1 MNETV
6 PSSLSIFDIF
16 DRMAVLVDAGRFD
29 LCGEWLRRVDM
40 DLLDERHTLSFL
52 QATYEHRNDI
62 PGREAFADR
71 ARTHLLDLLHKAYEE
86 KPEIEKSPAPR
97 TLSREEVRELMR
109 EGEISGREIE
119 ARFTRM
125 ERIDPVTAAVKA
137 R

>member
-16 DRMAVLVDAGRFD
+16 DRMAILVDAGRFD

-40 DLLDERHTLSFL
+40 DLLDEKHTLAFL
-52 QATYEHRNDI
+52 QATYERRNEI
-62 PGREAFADR
+62 PGRELFADR
-71 ARTHLLDLLHKAYEE
+71 ARAHLLDLLHKAYEA

-109 EGEISGREIE
+109 EGEIMGREIE

>member
-16 DRMAVLVDAGRFD
+16 DRMEVLADAGRFD

-40 DLLDERHTLSFL
+40 DLLDEKHTLAFL
-52 QATYEHRNDI
+52 QATCEHRDLI
-62 PGREAFADR
+62 PGRESFADR
-71 ARTHLLDLLHKAYEE
+71 ARVHLLDLLRKTSEA
-86 KPEIEKSPAPR
+86 KVGIEKSKAPR

-109 EGEISGREIE
+109 QGEIAGREIE
-119 ARFTRM
+119 ARFTSM
-125 ERIDPVTAAVKA
+125 ERIDPIAAAVKA